1 MLCIHFTGSILPLC
15 NLNPCLILFS
25 SSRYCKRYY
34 TWTYLLHFCGYL
46 FPLFLNDFLSQI
58 SLQPM
63 NILKVHEFLY
73 MILCHLCFFFVYL
86 VFVFPPDNKC
96 LCIFSYSHSQIC
108 FLMAGQYF
116 FFSSSPNN
124 FLFLYVVTNLLKTEQ
139 NKTQHLFIKC
149 EVNSFTIS
157 LTKNSILILF
167 SFLLM
172 CFKSSHKIL
181 T

>member
-25 SSRYCKRYY
+25 SSLLLQ
-34 TWTYLLHFCGYL
+34 TLLYLNIPLHFCGNL

-58 SLQPM
+58 SLQLM
-63 NILKVHEFLY
+63 NILKVHEFQY
-73 MILCHLCFFFVYL
+73 FF
-86 VFVFPPDNKC
+86 FPPDNKC
-96 LCIFSYSHSQIC
+96 HCIFSYSHSQIC
-108 FLMAGQYF
+108 FLMAGQHF
-116 FFSSSPNN
+116 FFFPSSPNN

-157 LTKNSILILF
+157 LTKNSIVLLF

-172 CFKSSHKIL
+172 CFKSSYKIL